1 MRWALCY
8 CRYCRCCGAD
18 PGQIRTGKGHPIMN
32 KLFVGPLALVL
43 LSSSAASACTE
54 DELLAKVTA
63 VTAKIQDL
71 AESDPQKVND
81 WSQRVAA
88 RLQAA
93 GTPKSV
99 DELCKMYD
107 ELLAGLN

>member
-1 MRWALCY
+1 
-8 CRYCRCCGAD
+8 
-18 PGQIRTGKGHPIMN
+18 MN
-32 KLFVGPLALVL
+32 KLFAGTVALGI

-71 AESDPQKVND
+71 AETDPQKVND
-81 WSQRVAA
+81 WTQRVAA

>member
-1 MRWALCY
+1 M
-8 CRYCRCCGAD
+8 
-18 PGQIRTGKGHPIMN
+18 
-32 KLFVGPLALVL
+32 
-43 LSSSAASACTE
+43 
-54 DELLAKVTA
+54 VTA

-71 AESDPQKVND
+71 AATNPQKVND
-81 WSQRVAA
+81 WTQRVAA
-88 RLQAA
+88 GLQAA